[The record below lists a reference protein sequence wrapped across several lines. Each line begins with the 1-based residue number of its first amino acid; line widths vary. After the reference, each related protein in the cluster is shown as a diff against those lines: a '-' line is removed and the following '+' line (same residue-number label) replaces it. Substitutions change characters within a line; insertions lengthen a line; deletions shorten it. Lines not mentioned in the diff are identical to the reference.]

1 MMGVLRV
8 MADDYGVLAL
18 LELEEKGKGKE
29 VVHIQMVAADF
40 ADGRVFDLG
49 ARAS

>member
-18 LELEEKGKGKE
+18 LELEEIDDGTDI
-29 VVHIQMVAADF
+29 VRIQMVAADYT
-40 ADGRVFDLG
+40 DGRAFDLG